1 MPSVVIARRPQA
13 CWRAFTAVETLC
25 AWVPGLRRAQL
36 VTKDQNGMPT
46 EVQFEFAE
54 SRTYTLV
61 YEYESTSTAR
71 IVRWRPRLGARDA
84 VSGLAKFEPAEEAQ
98 ESGDVATLM
107 TYELEH
113 GEARSDLE
121 RYLGSAEELLGA
133 FARWMAESQE
143 RPSRRDLK

>member
-1 MPSVVIARRPQA
+1 MPTVVIARRPNA

-36 VTKDQNGMPT
+36 VTKDHNGMPT

-61 YEYESTSTAR
+61 YSYESTDTAR
-71 IVRWRPRLGARDA
+71 IVRWTPRLGARDA
-84 VSGLAKFEPAEEAQ
+84 VAGMAKFEP
-98 ESGDVATLM
+98 SGEPPEVATLM

-113 GEARSDLE
+113 GAARSQRE
-121 RYLGSAEELLGA
+121 RFLASDEELLAA
-133 FARWMAESQE
+133 FARWMAESLE